1 MALDVNK
8 LTEDLLKVFQD
19 GKNAESSDEVAAA
32 LALAIHAYVSQA
44 EVDGIE
50 VDVVDTGGNP
60 IGTGTQKSKV
70 TIL

>member
-8 LTEDLLKVFQD
+8 LTQDLLTVFQN

-32 LALAIHAYVSQA
+32 LAQAIHAYVSQA

-50 VDVVDTGGNP
+50 VDVVDNGNNP
-60 IGTGTQKSKV
+60 LGSGTQKSKV